1 MTLLGPFCYPLCLTV
16 IYIRKEEV
24 PYEKYK
30 TDWQAQERVGG
41 VRYGNE
47 FF

>member
-1 MTLLGPFCYPLCLTV
+1 M

-41 VRYGNE
+41 ARYGNE
-47 FF
+47 FFERDPDSVLRKQGKL